1 MILEG
6 KSFKEA
12 RKSSINLVYSK
23 KTKCMLRIFSYQIA
37 ALLTFGIAVILVIA
51 GVYFLCVL
59 IGTHLIIKSIVI
71 TIIGILVGIVGII
84 VFILFNAISFAIISG
99 SYYRYKT
106 ILNEDIKPIDFKSI
120 VKPKKKWSFRF
131 KIFLLG
137 IILLIIS
144 GLSTTIFLVVSGKYN
159 PNIEFVKKM
168 EITAHR
174 GASAKYPEN
183 TMAAFKGAFELR
195 ADWIELDVQQTKDRK
210 IVVSHDTNLKRLTGV
225 NKNIIEMTYDEIKN
239 LDAGSFFDVKF
250 KNERIPLLEDV
261 LKYVIDKPIRLNI
274 ELKPTG
280 EEVEFEK
287 DVIDLINKYNYKERC
302 VLTSQVHDVLK
313 NIKEYDS
320 SIKTVY
326 VMSLAL
332 GDITKIEYA
341 DAFSVEAS
349 SVNKNLVKKV
359 HNKGKEI
366 YAWTVNKET
375 SIQHMIDMNVDNIIT
390 DNIELGKELVNSNSY
405 SYLIQELIEFL
416 RH

>member
-1 MILEG
+1 M
-6 KSFKEA
+6 
-12 RKSSINLVYSK
+12 
-23 KTKCMLRIFSYQIA
+23 
-37 ALLTFGIAVILVIA
+37 
-51 GVYFLCVL
+51 
-59 IGTHLIIKSIVI
+59 
-71 TIIGILVGIVGII
+71 
-84 VFILFNAISFAIISG
+84 
-99 SYYRYKT
+99 
-106 ILNEDIKPIDFKSI
+106 
-120 VKPKKKWSFRF
+120 
-131 KIFLLG
+131 
-137 IILLIIS
+137 LIIS

-210 IVVSHDTNLKRLTGV
+210 IVVSHDTNLKRVTGV

-250 KNERIPLLEDV
+250 KDERIPLLEDV

-287 DVIDLINKYNYKERC
+287 EVIDLINKYNYKERC

-390 DNIELGKELVNSNSY
+390 DNIELGKELVNSNNY